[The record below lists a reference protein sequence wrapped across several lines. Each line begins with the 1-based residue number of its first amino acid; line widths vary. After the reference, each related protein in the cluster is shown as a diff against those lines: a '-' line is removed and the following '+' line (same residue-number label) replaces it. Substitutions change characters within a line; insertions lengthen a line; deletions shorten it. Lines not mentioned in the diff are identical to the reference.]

1 MIKMAPKKSPATT
14 PAGLELDSLFEQEL
28 RAQNEDLRRAAA
40 LSTFYKLH
48 PSNRVTVEQ
57 FLTGLKQNKDIWTVV
72 ATLGVVDFAEALLG
86 NRTVGGKAPRDARPA
101 KRTRLTDSQKSA
113 LKAAIVTVLGSN
125 KDGLNRNDIA
135 RAISAEQLSAIGID
149 RAELANKLRQPLAEL
164 VGDSKIHTV
173 GEKRLMKYLAG
184 NASRKK

>member
-1 MIKMAPKKSPATT
+1 MAPKKSPVST
-14 PAGLELDSLFEQEL
+14 PGSLELDSLFEQEL
-28 RAQNEDLRRAAA
+28 RAQNDDLRRMAA
-40 LSTFYKLH
+40 LATFYKLH

-57 FLTGLKQNKDIWTVV
+57 FLTGLKQNKDIWAVV

-86 NRTVGGKAPRDARPA
+86 NRSTAAKTTREARPA

-113 LKAAIVTVLGSN
+113 LKAAIVTVLASN

-164 VGDSKIHTV
+164 VSDSKIHTV

-184 NASRKK
+184 SGSRKK